1 MNTTVSNEKQITRGI
16 RMEDKANI
24 LVLGTSGA
32 GKSTL
37 INTVIGKE
45 VAKVGTGK
53 HVTEKMEP
61 YESEELNFRLIDSRG
76 FEYNFFN
83 TKKAVFDMKS
93 WMKDGLKNDKPRIHM
108 LWFCVDATSKRFT
121 KQTIQTMEAVKKEWK
136 DVPIVVVLTKS
147 FFVGEDEDNIKMVNE
162 TFEKF
167 AKKTGRPIAVM
178 PVLAAAPKDE
188 NISSRGIEELIEVT
202 VANLDNAV
210 KISEEAVK
218 KYELKCKGMKAQALT
233 IGATTTA
240 AVVGAI
246 PIDFP
251 DAIILT
257 PLETTLITGISKI
270 YKLDQNDDNMKQIIS
285 HIVEA
290 GTVSIVAKTAINQ
303 LKLIPG
309 IANIAADVLNAIVAG
324 AIVLGI
330 GEASTIIMEK
340 AYLGEIDA
348 ENLDWI
354 DKIVEGSMGKT
365 VLKIT
370 NAIAAQSGKI
380 NVSDLLKVIFK
391 NDSKVEKA

>member
-1 MNTTVSNEKQITRGI
+1 MNIVSNEKQITRGI

-24 LVLGTSGA
+24 LILGTSGA

-136 DVPIVVVLTKS
+136 EVPIVVVLTKS
-147 FFVGEDEDNIKMVNE
+147 FFLGEDEDNIKMVNE

-218 KYELKCKGMKAQALT
+218 KYELKCKGMKAQALI

-380 NVSDLLKVIFK
+380 NISDLLKAILR
-391 NDSKVEKA
+391 NDSNVEKKA

>member
-1 MNTTVSNEKQITRGI
+1 M
-16 RMEDKANI
+16 
-24 LVLGTSGA
+24 
-32 GKSTL
+32 
-37 INTVIGKE
+37 
-45 VAKVGTGK
+45 
-53 HVTEKMEP
+53 
-61 YESEELNFRLIDSRG
+61 
-76 FEYNFFN
+76 
-83 TKKAVFDMKS
+83 
-93 WMKDGLKNDKPRIHM
+93 
-108 LWFCVDATSKRFT
+108 
-121 KQTIQTMEAVKKEWK
+121 
-136 DVPIVVVLTKS
+136 
-147 FFVGEDEDNIKMVNE
+147 
-162 TFEKF
+162 
-167 AKKTGRPIAVM
+167 
-178 PVLAAAPKDE
+178 
-188 NISSRGIEELIEVT
+188 
-202 VANLDNAV
+202 DNAV

-218 KYELKCKGMKAQALT
+218 KYELKCKGMKAQALI

-324 AIVLGI
+324 VIVLGI

-340 AYLGEIDA
+340 AYLGETDV

-380 NVSDLLKVIFK
+380 NISDLLKAIFK
-391 NDSKVEKA
+391 NDSNVEKKHKNGGSLKNLHHPIINIIITGNLPAIATIVFNNLREIIIYGIEFKSLVLTPFDGF